1 MISGIAH
8 VNLLVPAGSLELANR
23 FYGDTL
29 GLRPRAVPQLQKDR
43 LAW

>member
-8 VNLLVPAGSLELANR
+8 INLLVPHGTLDEAEE
-23 FYGDTL
+23 FYSGVL
-29 GLRPRAVPQLQKDR
+29 GFTRVTVPALQKDR